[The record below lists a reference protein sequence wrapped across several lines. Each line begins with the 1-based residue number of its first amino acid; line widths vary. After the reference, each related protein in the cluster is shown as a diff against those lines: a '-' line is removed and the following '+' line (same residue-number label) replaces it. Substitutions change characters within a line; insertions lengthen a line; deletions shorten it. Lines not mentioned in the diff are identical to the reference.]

1 MFRSM
6 YTASLGMQAQQINMD
21 NVANNLANV
30 NTTGFKQGRISFQD
44 LLYTNMAESSP
55 SSALQPSGF
64 QQIGGIDEE
73 ALQGS
78 AQVGTGVRAAAT
90 ERLFTMGSLQRTDN
104 PLDVVINGDGFF
116 EVTLPDKSKAYTRDG
131 SLKMDKEG
139 RLIAAGG
146 NPIGVKIPKDITN
159 VTIKDDGSIMAVKAG
174 AKSPDPVKIGQIS
187 IVRFLNPMGLKPIGE
202 NLYRE
207 TPVSGAKSK
216 GTPGTSNFGTLVP
229 GHLEKS
235 NINVVEEMMS
245 IIQAQRAYEM
255 NGKVITSTDEM
266 TRMAIQLHRQ

>member
-30 NTTGFKQGRISFQD
+30 NTTGFKQGRVSFQD
-44 LLYTNMAESSP
+44 LLYTNMAESSH
-55 SSALQPSGF
+55 SSSLQESGF
-64 QQIGGIDEE
+64 KQTGGVDEDVPS
-73 ALQGS
+73 QS
-78 AQVGTGVRAAAT
+78 AQVGMGVRAVAT

-104 PLDVVINGDGFF
+104 PLDLVINGDGFF

-131 SLKMDKEG
+131 SLKMDKDG
-139 RLIAAGG
+139 RLLSASG
-146 NPIGVKIPKDITN
+146 NPIGAKIPKDVIN

-187 IVRFLNPMGLKPIGE
+187 LIRFLNPMGLKPIGE
-202 NLYRE
+202 NLYVE
-207 TPVSGAKSK
+207 TSISGAKVK
-216 GTPGTSNFGTLVP
+216 GTPGTSNVGTLVP

-235 NINVVEEMMS
+235 NVNVVEEMMS